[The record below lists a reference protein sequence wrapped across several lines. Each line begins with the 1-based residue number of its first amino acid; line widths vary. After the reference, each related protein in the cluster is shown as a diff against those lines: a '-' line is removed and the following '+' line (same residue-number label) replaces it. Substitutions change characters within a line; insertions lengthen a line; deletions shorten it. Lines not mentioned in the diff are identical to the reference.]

1 MDKTCKYEMK
11 AINGLKS
18 ISYFFLVMLV
28 ASYFQIDLIKKNRWK
43 DFEFM
48 NTNKMMMVAQS
59 TVYLQIDNLLFLIS
73 FTQAEKIF

>member
-1 MDKTCKYEMK
+1 MDKTCKDEMK